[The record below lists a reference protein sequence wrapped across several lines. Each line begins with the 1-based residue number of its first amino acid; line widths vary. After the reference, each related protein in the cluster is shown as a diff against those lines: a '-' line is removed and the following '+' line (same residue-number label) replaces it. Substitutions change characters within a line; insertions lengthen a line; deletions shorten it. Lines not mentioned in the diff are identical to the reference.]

1 MSSKFSLLPILR
13 DQGATLVDAK
23 TGRWRLADYLVL
35 FGLPALTAT
44 VSFSLGW
51 RMPIVDEV
59 ISAIAIITALLFGM
73 VVFIFQLRLQLS
85 ARDVMDRTP
94 TTTIELIDELFA
106 NVCYSIVVG
115 FVAIGAALWGAAER
129 PTVSTGGVG
138 PIGLIG
144 TAAILFLGVH
154 FSLSLAMCLK
164 RLTAAYKRL
173 TGR

>member
-23 TGRWRLADYLVL
+23 TGRWRLRDYLVL
-35 FGLPALTAT
+35 FGLPAITAALALG
-44 VSFSLGW
+44 LGW
-51 RMPIVDEV
+51 KMSIVDEV

-115 FVAIGAALWGAAER
+115 FLTIAAALWGAAER
-129 PTVSTGGVG
+129 SPTPTGSMG
-138 PIGLIG
+138 PIWAVG
-144 TAAILFLGVH
+144 TAVILFFGVH